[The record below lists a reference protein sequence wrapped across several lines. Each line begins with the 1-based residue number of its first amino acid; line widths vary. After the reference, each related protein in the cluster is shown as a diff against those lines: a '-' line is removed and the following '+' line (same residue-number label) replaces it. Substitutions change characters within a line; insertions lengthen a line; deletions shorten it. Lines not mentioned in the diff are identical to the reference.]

1 MIFEVLKSLGFPL
14 AFFALSNTFLKGVLP
29 FSKGFRLELASKRGT
44 FLAWNSEI
52 LGKFSQKPAKNT
64 DLALAMSTKLDFLFY
79 LVYKV
84 SRINFE
90 VKWKLLGQI
99 RVASC
104 MDPLFFALSR
114 HAYRGNR
121 AEPPEFHNWNSI
133 EIRKYRAVFS
143 ESSTFKKVQEH
154 KNRSTDSFSNNFL
167 LCIEKLVWV
176 GGAKSSD
183 WHTRTSFGDSCAL

>member
-14 AFFALSNTFLKGVLP
+14 AFFTLINTFRKGVLP
-29 FSKGFRLELASKRGT
+29 FSKGFCLGRASKRET

-52 LGKFSQKPAKNT
+52 SGKFSQNPVKNT
-64 DLALAMSTKLDFLFY
+64 DLALAMSTKLYFLFY

-84 SRINFE
+84 SRIHFE

-114 HAYRGNR
+114 HAYPSVAVGAASRKLLSSRRG
-121 AEPPEFHNWNSI
+121 HLSW
-133 EIRKYRAVFS
+133 RKTNVRFAIWC
-143 ESSTFKKVQEH
+143 E
-154 KNRSTDSFSNNFL
+154 
-167 LCIEKLVWV
+167 EKQN
-176 GGAKSSD
+176 
-183 WHTRTSFGDSCAL
+183 

>member
-52 LGKFSQKPAKNT
+52 FGKFSQKPAKNT

-79 LVYKV
+79 LVCKV
-84 SRINFE
+84 VLVHFE

-99 RVASC
+99 R
-104 MDPLFFALSR
+104 
-114 HAYRGNR
+114 
-121 AEPPEFHNWNSI
+121 
-133 EIRKYRAVFS
+133 AVFAMS
-143 ESSTFKKVQEH
+143 RLAYMDLPRIQLGHRTTGRRIAAPQLNPHCHRGMSINCWTKFST
-154 KNRSTDSFSNNFL
+154 STY
-167 LCIEKLVWV
+167 
-176 GGAKSSD
+176 G
-183 WHTRTSFGDSCAL
+183 